1 VVYPTSP
8 QTNPPLLQQRFSRI
22 KRKLSPLDTDVEM
35 IIPKT
40 SLRSG
45 HPPSA
50 VELSATTSGQD
61 RQRNSLGVPCPPSYP
76 IFSTSRSISLTVK
89 PAQASSGGNTLP
101 LLSPISYPPYIL
113 PPIAPISPGTAAP
126 STHFPNLQHHI
137 NSGFLDSQLPRR
149 EYDDP
154 LSALSQAQTRIT
166 ILGRKCQACDAEIG
180 SLTKERSI
188 IRARVESLES
198 QLQEIQE
205 SRDEAQRQS
214 ATKGKQYVD
223 IMAMATK
230 IQVQGDLDLQRWKVE
245 KEEWEY
251 ERQTLAQRLAVL
263 QRKNEVLGRMR
274 ENIE

>member
-1 VVYPTSP
+1 
-8 QTNPPLLQQRFSRI
+8 
-22 KRKLSPLDTDVEM
+22 
-35 IIPKT
+35 
-40 SLRSG
+40 
-45 HPPSA
+45 
-50 VELSATTSGQD
+50 
-61 RQRNSLGVPCPPSYP
+61 
-76 IFSTSRSISLTVK
+76 
-89 PAQASSGGNTLP
+89 
-101 LLSPISYPPYIL
+101 
-113 PPIAPISPGTAAP
+113 
-126 STHFPNLQHHI
+126 
-137 NSGFLDSQLPRR
+137 
-149 EYDDP
+149 
-154 LSALSQAQTRIT
+154 
-166 ILGRKCQACDAEIG
+166 
-180 SLTKERSI
+180 
-188 IRARVESLES
+188 VESLES